1 MSNTYFLIKKISER
15 HNLFLSDAE
24 IRVSSF
30 RLNKIIN
37 TNQVGGSKIKCL
49 SIKELLNLGNTDI
62 IKHILT
68 RLLNNN
74 LEGINHLCHKF
85 NK

>member
-1 MSNTYFLIKKISER
+1 MSNSYFLINEISKK
-15 HNLFLSDAE
+15 HDLFLSDAE
-24 IRVSSF
+24 IRISSF
-30 RLNKIIN
+30 RLNKFIN
-37 TNQVGGSKIKCL
+37 QNQKGGSMIKCL
-49 SIKELLNLGNTDI
+49 SVVELLNLGNVDI
-62 IKHILT
+62 IKHIFT